1 MLDDEPIMLD
11 AKYQMVIK
19 RWWCGR
25 RGVEDGKFDLSDD
38 SGGLRSAK
46 LPPELHRGVGASWV
60 CLVLGFVIHIFLN
73 SLSKMGVSINS

>member
-25 RGVEDGKFDLSDD
+25 KGAEDGEFDLSD
-38 SGGLRSAK
+38 SSQRLHSAK
-46 LPPELHRGVGASWV
+46 LPPELHRGVGASRV
-60 CLVLGFVIHIFLN
+60 LLVLGFVIRIFLN
-73 SLSKMGVSINS
+73 SLSKTGISINS